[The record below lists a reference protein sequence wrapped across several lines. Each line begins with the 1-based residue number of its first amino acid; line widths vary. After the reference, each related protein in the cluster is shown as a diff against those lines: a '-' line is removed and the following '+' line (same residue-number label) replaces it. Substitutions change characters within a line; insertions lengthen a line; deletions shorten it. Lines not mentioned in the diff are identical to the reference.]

1 MKRSL
6 VLNLAG
12 GFVLMHIFFLV
23 QPAFCQDSKE
33 SDPNPSAIEA
43 EAGQGDLEAAPNEVP
58 MESDPKKAENLEL
71 FPPSN
76 DKESK
81 RSMMGQFVADIWTDQ
96 KAIWTSP
103 FRMNRRQAL
112 TIALPLAAATAGL
125 IATDSRT
132 SKWLPNTPDQVNWS
146 QRFSEFGA
154 VYTLALVTGGPLVG
168 GKIIDRPDYTQI
180 GRNALEALANS
191 MITNYAL
198 KGITGRERPNAVS
211 GAGKFWHGGQSFPSG
226 HTMNSWAVALA
237 IARTPKCPRWFAI
250 TSYIM
255 ATAISF
261 SRYSANKHFASDIL
275 VGGVVGGLI
284 GNYVA
289 KRHR

>member
-1 MKRSL
+1 MRRSQ
-6 VLNLAG
+6 VLNLVS
-12 GFVLMHIFFLV
+12 GFVLLYMFFSI
-23 QPAFCQDSKE
+23 QPVFCQDGKE
-33 SDPNPSAIEA
+33 SDPDAIAIESAPGPSAPEVAPTEA
-43 EAGQGDLEAAPNEVP
+43 TKEP
-58 MESDPKKAENLEL
+58 DPQKAEPVQG

-76 DKESK
+76 DQKPK
-81 RSMMGQFVADIWTDQ
+81 HSMVGQFASDIWTDQ
-96 KAIWTSP
+96 VAIWTSP

-154 VYTLALVTGGPLVG
+154 IYTLGLVTGGPLIG
-168 GKIIDRPDYTQI
+168 GKIIGRPDYTQI
-180 GRNALEALANS
+180 GRNAIEALANS
-191 MITNYAL
+191 VITNYAL
-198 KGITGRERPNAVS
+198 KGITRRERPNE
-211 GAGKFWHGGQSFPSG
+211 GDRAGRFWRGGQSFPSG
-226 HTMNSWAVALA
+226 HAMNSWAVAIA
-237 IARTPKCPRWFAI
+237 IARTPNCPRWYAI
-250 TSYIM
+250 TSYVM
-255 ATAISF
+255 AAAISA
-261 SRYSANKHFASDIL
+261 SRFSANKHFASDIL

>member
-1 MKRSL
+1 MRRSQ
-6 VLNLAG
+6 VLNLVS
-12 GFVLMHIFFLV
+12 GFVVLYIFFLI
-23 QPAFCQDSKE
+23 QPVFCQDGKE
-33 SDPNPSAIEA
+33 SDPNPSVIESVPSPSEPEAIPNEA
-43 EAGQGDLEAAPNEVP
+43 TKKSDPQEAAHFQV
-58 MESDPKKAENLEL
+58 

-76 DKESK
+76 DQAPKH
-81 RSMMGQFVADIWTDQ
+81 SMVVQFASDIWTDQ

-154 VYTLALVTGGPLVG
+154 IYTLGLVTGGPLVG
-168 GKIIDRPDYTQI
+168 GKIIGRPDYTRI

-191 MITNYAL
+191 VITNYAI
-198 KGITGRERPNAVS
+198 KGIAGRERPNAVN
-211 GAGKFWHGGQSFPSG
+211 GAGQFWQGGQSFPSG
-226 HTMNSWAVALA
+226 HTMNSWAVATA
-237 IARTPKCPRWFAI
+237 IARTPNCPKWFAI
-250 TSYIM
+250 TSYAM
-255 ATAISF
+255 ATAISA
-261 SRYSANKHFASDIL
+261 SRFSANKHFASDIL
-275 VGGVVGGLI
+275 VGGVLGSLI